1 MSIEARLKAIEN
13 RINEQRGIGQQ
24 GDTGMITLTFDYDGD
39 DEALAEFKRERDRLI
54 KQGKYVISIIRGNAP
69 AEPGAI
75 VIKRSYA

>member
-1 MSIEARLKAIEN
+1 MNIETRLKAIEN
-13 RINEQRGIGQQ
+13 RINEQRGIGQ

-39 DEALAEFKRERDRLI
+39 DDALAEFRSERDRLI

-75 VIKRSYA
+75 VIKRTYA